1 MSSDPNQALAR
12 TGSRSY
18 RRYTPLDANPAIPTI
33 PVNADAYRLDPSV
46 HSSAPTQ
53 PSSTL
58 PDFPHTQPR
67 LRRQKQTAEEKTL
80 DKFAAME
87 EFLKSSP
94 FDTLGDFLA
103 ILFYNKPRNETD
115 PRGMT
120 HANAVAQ
127 FLRGRTEIK
136 MSHILP
142 LMYHHKASF
151 PHSKCVDVHEQ
162 KEMFATSG
170 PVNQSNHARPFM
182 STWATRLV
190 ALEARKQ
197 VGRATKDDPNDPDT
211 QTRFRA
217 HSNDRTNAKVI
228 SWPELLSHFNLKW
241 IESKYCIRLPLPMF
255 LTQHMAA
262 PSSKGVFFVR
272 KRRPHPIIQ
281 VGAIASFIISR
292 NRYANADLA
301 MALGVWHFACKSHI
315 DVKRVYCRF
324 GYSVSDTTARH
335 ALNSMTTASLAELR
349 DKIKDATERG
359 QTEGC
364 LLLDNV
370 QQYCDVHE
378 QGIGRQSQLK
388 VGTAGTWVEL
398 EDCAPGAF
406 DAEPYYAK
414 VAEQE
419 RKDLTT
425 DDLFDSIN
433 WPHMRIHNMFRDGP
447 LAIHRMRD
455 GRKAKCQPLSTNSE
469 RSTETQGM
477 RQAVKDFDGQ
487 TGIDSDAP
495 GNLLSWIRGDGAS
508 YANLLNLCNYSAPLG
523 TFKNKI
529 ATPEIWHTG
538 ATDLT
543 ADVRNSLETSQ
554 NRKFSIRA
562 LGTDIGCNSTASNHY
577 GPATSSDPS
586 SLSKCSHI
594 VGFKRPSNVKSCDYY
609 PTVRNLKL
617 IWTAHVLDCWRIFFE
632 TDDLDAYFR
641 NLAETNELPDLS
653 TLLGYAM
660 VLVDR
665 YATQSAIRA
674 SLSESESTAADRS
687 NKVPVGSEWVA
698 PTTTIPPTH
707 DAQDPDLPDLVD
719 IIEGETTQKPPVP
732 AKTPEDAP
740 KVHQEKDGFT
750 GDRVLRNSQIF
761 MQDFGWWI
769 EFAHAVPEGDIGR
782 VWEIMKV

>member
-1 MSSDPNQALAR
+1 MDILSE
-12 TGSRSY
+12 
-18 RRYTPLDANPAIPTI
+18 PA
-33 PVNADAYRLDPSV
+33 
-46 HSSAPTQ
+46 
-53 PSSTL
+53 
-58 PDFPHTQPR
+58 QPR

-103 ILFYNKPRNETD
+103 IVFYNKPRNETD
-115 PRGMT
+115 PRGTT

-142 LMYHHKASF
+142 LMCHHKASF

-228 SWPELLSHFNLKW
+228 SWLELLSHFNLKW
-241 IESKYCIRLPLPMF
+241 IESIYCIRLPLPMF

-262 PSSKGVFFVR
+262 PSSKGVFF
-272 KRRPHPIIQ
+272 IQ

-301 MALGVWHFACKSHI
+301 MALGSGILRASRTSMLSGSTV
-315 DVKRVYCRF
+315 D
-324 GYSVSDTTARH
+324 SVTVH

-364 LLLDNV
+364 LLLDNA

-388 VGTAGTWVEL
+388 VGAAGTWVEL

-406 DAEPYYAK
+406 DAELYYAK

-419 RKDLTT
+419 RKDLTA

-433 WPHMRIHNMFRDGP
+433 WPHMRVAIP
-447 LAIHRMRD
+447 LHWTRALVEFTSTL
-455 GRKAKCQPLSTNSE
+455 KPLLE
-469 RSTETQGM
+469 RSTTCFEMDLLQYIACGM
-477 RQAVKDFDGQ
+477 VVRRNV
-487 TGIDSDAP
+487 SH
-495 GNLLSWIRGDGAS
+495 S
-508 YANLLNLCNYSAPLG
+508 PLG

-538 ATDLT
+538 ATDL
-543 ADVRNSLETSQ
+543 
-554 NRKFSIRA
+554 
-562 LGTDIGCNSTASNHY
+562 NSTASNHY

-586 SLSKCSHI
+586 SLSKCSNI
-594 VGFKRPSNVKSCDYY
+594 

-617 IWTAHVLDCWRIFFE
+617 IWTAHVLGCWRIFFE

-674 SLSESESTAADRS
+674 SLSEKLSMASSKSIRG
-687 NKVPVGSEWVA
+687 KVNPGSIV
-698 PTTTIPPTH
+698 
-707 DAQDPDLPDLVD
+707 
-719 IIEGETTQKPPVP
+719 K
-732 AKTPEDAP
+732 
-740 KVHQEKDGFT
+740 
-750 GDRVLRNSQIF
+750 RLRGPIVR
-761 MQDFGWWI
+761 D
-769 EFAHAVPEGDIGR
+769 E
-782 VWEIMKV
+782 